1 MGDDKEKKW
10 GVKDKESIRTKSNEI
25 SVHDE
30 KKNQTR
36 LETLFA
42 CLSRTLDTAQ
52 KNAVFH

>member
-10 GVKDKESIRTKSNEI
+10 GVKDKESIRTKNNEI
-25 SVHDE
+25 SAHDE